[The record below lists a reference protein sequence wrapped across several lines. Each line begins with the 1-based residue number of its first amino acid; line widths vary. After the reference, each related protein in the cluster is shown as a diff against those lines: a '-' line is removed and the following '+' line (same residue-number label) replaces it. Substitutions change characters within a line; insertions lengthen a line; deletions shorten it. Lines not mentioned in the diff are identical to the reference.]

1 MRQSIGIIASVLGV
15 MGGFVYLIL
24 SMDNYYG
31 SSGATVS
38 CIIISL
44 SVLLFFISVYSAKS
58 REMMEKNN
66 GLLEHMLT
74 ALKHDSSRADRKAK
88 ASGEENSEGE
98 GNEPTK
104 QDLQKYKE
112 MFEKGQITKEEYM
125 KYLDGQSSKLA

>member
-31 SSGATVS
+31 SSGTTVS

-58 REMMEKNN
+58 
-66 GLLEHMLT
+66 
-74 ALKHDSSRADRKAK
+74 
-88 ASGEENSEGE
+88 
-98 GNEPTK
+98 
-104 QDLQKYKE
+104 
-112 MFEKGQITKEEYM
+112 
-125 KYLDGQSSKLA
+125 